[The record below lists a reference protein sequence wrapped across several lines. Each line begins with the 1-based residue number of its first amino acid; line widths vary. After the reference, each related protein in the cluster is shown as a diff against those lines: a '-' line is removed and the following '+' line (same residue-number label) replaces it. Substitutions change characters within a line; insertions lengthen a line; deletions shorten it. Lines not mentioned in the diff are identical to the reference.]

1 MDLSTGNLSLTKNN
15 KAKKMTFNITITLF
29 SLFANEAKIN
39 NFSKND
45 FEMALENNFN
55 FDGKIYKEIDAVGM
69 NSPLGIN
76 LANAFLC
83 FHEQVWF
90 NDCPEDFKPV
100 YYRRYVDD
108 IFALFRSPEHLEKF
122 TNYLHTK
129 HENIKFTYEKESNNL
144 LPFLDILIS
153 RLENGFKTSVY
164 HKPTF
169 SGVYSNFSSFIYDQ
183 YKICLIFTLLIIIFS
198 IVSDFSKF
206 HTEVSHLKESLRKNT
221 FPIKLVYNCIKT
233 FSNEKFLHTPVALT
247 VAEKEMFIALPYL
260 GKLSLATRTR
270 LQNSINKKS
279 SFLQDHGYF

>member
-108 IFALFRSPEHLEKF
+108 IFLLFRSPEHLEKF

-129 HENIKFTYEKESNNL
+129 HENIKFIYEKESNNL
-144 LPFLDILIS
+144 LPFLDILMS

-183 YKICLIFTLLIIIFS
+183 YKIGLIFTMLIIFS
-198 IVSDFSKF
+198 IV
-206 HTEVSHLKESLRKNT
+206 
-221 FPIKLVYNCIKT
+221 
-233 FSNEKFLHTPVALT
+233 
-247 VAEKEMFIALPYL
+247 
-260 GKLSLATRTR
+260 
-270 LQNSINKKS
+270 
-279 SFLQDHGYF
+279 